1 MTKISGMTRWMM
13 VLAVMIGGLVL
24 LMKSRQPTSAE
35 TAEAAETR
43 GSAVMTTN
51 NTKVGSIYEIPVR
64 DIKGES
70 LKLDRY
76 KGKVLLI
83 VNVASQC
90 GYTRQYAGLQAL
102 YERYKSQGLVVA
114 GFPCNDFGGQEPA
127 TEKAIKKFCQANF
140 QVTFPLY
147 AKVAIKGNDA
157 HPLFEKLTGK
167 SSGHPGPVG
176 WNFHKFLIGAD
187 GKLIA
192 RFGSEVEPDSGEL
205 EKAIEKALK

>member
-1 MTKISGMTRWMM
+1 MM

-43 GSAVMTTN
+43 GSVMETTN
-51 NTKVGSIYEIPVR
+51 NTKVGSIYDIPVR

-90 GYTRQYAGLQAL
+90 GYTPQYAGLQKL
-102 YERYKSQGLVVA
+102 YDTYQAKGFVVL
-114 GFPCNDFGGQEPA
+114 GFPANNFGGQEPG
-127 TEKAIKKFCQANF
+127 TEAQIVEFCSMKYNVKFPMF
-140 QVTFPLY
+140 
-147 AKVAIKGNDA
+147 AK
-157 HPLFEKLTGK
+157 L
-167 SSGHPGPVG
+167 S
-176 WNFHKFLIGAD
+176 AD
-187 GKLIA
+187 GSDIHQLYQY
-192 RFGSEVEPDSGEL
+192 L
-205 EKAIEKALK
+205 T